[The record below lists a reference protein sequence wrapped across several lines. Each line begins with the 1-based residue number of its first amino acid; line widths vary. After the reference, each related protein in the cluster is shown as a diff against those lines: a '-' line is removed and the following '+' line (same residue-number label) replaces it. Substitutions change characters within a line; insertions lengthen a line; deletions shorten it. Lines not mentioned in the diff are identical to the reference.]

1 MADDSPEQTVQ
12 LFAQYL
18 NNGDLDAA
26 LALYEPHAS
35 FVPEPGVVVSGLD
48 AIRAALE
55 GFFALRPVLDGDI
68 QRVVQADDTALVVNA
83 WKLSGTLPDGTPV
96 QQSGTSADVLRRQPD
111 GQWLLLIDDPWG

>member
-1 MADDSPEQTVQ
+1 MADHSPEETVQ

-18 NNGDLDAA
+18 NSGDLDGA
-26 LALYEPHAS
+26 LTLYEPGAS
-35 FVPEPGVVVSGLD
+35 FLPEPGTVVSGLD
-48 AIRAALE
+48 AIRAALQ
-55 GFFALRPVLDGDI
+55 GFFALRPVLAGDV
-68 QRVVQADDTALVVNA
+68 QRVVRADDTALVVNA